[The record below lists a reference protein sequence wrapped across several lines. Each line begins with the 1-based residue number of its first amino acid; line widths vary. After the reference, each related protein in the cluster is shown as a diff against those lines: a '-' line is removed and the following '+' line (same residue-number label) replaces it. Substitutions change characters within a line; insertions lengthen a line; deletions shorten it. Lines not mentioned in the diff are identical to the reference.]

1 MLYDEKNYIRL
12 SAIVGLINFGE
23 FTEGIDHL
31 LESERIL
38 KDLVGKLIE
47 EKDEEVL
54 GNVVKLLKMLMQG
67 EEGTP
72 KALQTEIISR
82 LINLVEHN
90 SDNVLP
96 I

>member
-1 MLYDEKNYIRL
+1 MLYDEKSYIRL
-12 SAIVGLINFGE
+12 SAIVGLTNFGE

-72 KALQTEIISR
+72 KALQT
-82 LINLVEHN
+82 
-90 SDNVLP
+90 
-96 I
+96 